1 MGVEVDLPKTKAG
14 QINADAAPLVVSIK
28 SDGRL
33 FLQET
38 EVESDKLVPRLQAI
52 SDANPLVRIFVRG
65 DEAVAYGAVLGVMGR
80 IQAAGFERVA
90 LVAQLPDPQ

>member
-1 MGVEVDLPKTKAG
+1 MVTAPLLTVGVEVDLETKAG

-38 EVESDKLVPRLQAI
+38 EVESDRLAPRLQAI
-52 SDANPLVRIFVRG
+52 STPTRWCGSRP
-65 DEAVAYGAVLGVMGR
+65 R
-80 IQAAGFERVA
+80 
-90 LVAQLPDPQ
+90 